1 MMLAFDII
9 LMAVI
14 VWIALGSLSQ
24 RGLYKPVVMFVV
36 FGLFMALAWIRLGAP
51 DVALAEAAIGAGVTG
66 VILLDAAGH
75 LRSRTK
81 QGSPVDTGR
90 HRVSVAPLLASVA
103 VFAILALLV
112 VYLPAEGDGLAP
124 LMTSGAED
132 SGIKNVVTAVL
143 LDFRGY
149 DTLLEIS
156 VLMLATV
163 AVLSLRDA
171 PDILGRRLAGSP
183 GPLLGT
189 FTRIVTPFML
199 VVAGHLVWV
208 GSSEP
213 GGAFQAGAVLGAAG
227 ILLALSGFA
236 TPQWAGR
243 RMVRLALTV
252 GLLVFIAIA
261 VYPMFLGGALLEY
274 PDETRKTLMLVT
286 ETWLTLS
293 IGASLVSLFITSAS
307 RGPDEDSA

>member
-1 MMLAFDII
+1 MMLIFDVI

-14 VWIALGSLSQ
+14 VWIAIGSLSQ
-24 RGLYKPVVMFVV
+24 RGLYKAVVMFVV

-66 VILLDAAGH
+66 AILLDAVGH
-75 LRSRTK
+75 LRRRTQ
-81 QGSPVDTGR
+81 QGPPADTGQS
-90 HRVSVAPLLASVA
+90 RVAVIPLLASIA

-112 VYLPAEGDGLAP
+112 VGLPAEADGLAP
-124 LMTSGAED
+124 LMISGAEG

-163 AVLSLRDA
+163 AVFSLRDT

-208 GSSEP
+208 GSSGP

-236 TPQWAGR
+236 TPGWAGR
-243 RMVRLALTV
+243 RVIRLVLTI

-261 VYPMFLGGALLEY
+261 VYPIFLGGTLLEY
-274 PDETRKTLMLVT
+274 PDQTRKTLILVT

-293 IGASLVSLFITSAS
+293 IGASLVSLFIASAS
-307 RGPDEDSA
+307 GSDGGTA